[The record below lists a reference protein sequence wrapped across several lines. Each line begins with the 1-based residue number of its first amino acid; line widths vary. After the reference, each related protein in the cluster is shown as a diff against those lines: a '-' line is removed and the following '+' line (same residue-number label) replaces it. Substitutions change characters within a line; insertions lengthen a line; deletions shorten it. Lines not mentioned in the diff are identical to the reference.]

1 MCCSMRRS
9 GSTDIRVASVA
20 LVTHGSTLVMS
31 RYHDAT
37 VSKHIKNK
45 TTTAGTCWGLIVLKG
60 FEVLGYTAR
69 LCQTL
74 RTGRPL
80 AGGLSF
86 HDVSGLCM
94 SSLSHVLPR
103 GTQAQSV

>member
-1 MCCSMRRS
+1 MCCSGRRS

-45 TTTAGTCWGLIVLKG
+45 TTTAGTCWGLIVVKG
-60 FEVLGYTAR
+60 FEVLGYRFTSHGKCA
-69 LCQTL
+69 
-74 RTGRPL
+74 P
-80 AGGLSF
+80 SF
-86 HDVSGLCM
+86 SAIDFE
-94 SSLSHVLPR
+94 PR
-103 GTQAQSV
+103 